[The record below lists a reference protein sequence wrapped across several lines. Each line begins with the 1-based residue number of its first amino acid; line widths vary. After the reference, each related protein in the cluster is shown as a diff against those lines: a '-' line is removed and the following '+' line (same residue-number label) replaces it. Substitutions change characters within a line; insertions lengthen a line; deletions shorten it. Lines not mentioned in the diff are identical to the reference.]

1 MNRVHLIIE
10 GRVQGVFF
18 RHSSRVTALE
28 LGLRGWVRNRS
39 AGSVEVV
46 AEGPLDKL
54 DAFVEWCKV
63 GPEAAH
69 VIRVERVD
77 AEPAGLPGGFDVRPT
92 L

>member
-18 RHSSRVTALE
+18 RQSSRVTALK

-46 AEGPLDKL
+46 AEGPSDKL
-54 DAFVEWCKV
+54 DAFVEWCRR
-63 GPEAAH
+63 GPEAAQ
-69 VIRVERVD
+69 VVRVERMD